1 MGIHYFKIIDRKKWH
16 QKKLPHSLKL
26 STTNSAAHTP
36 LSCSTTMASR
46 SPLKN
51 LPPSS
56 RPQETPSS
64 HTGQCSSPR
73 PSNPPMLEISLP
85 KLPPLVAQPDQ
96 LPPVVLDQLLL
107 RKRRRRRKTRRKMLI
122 WE

>member
-16 QKKLPHSLKL
+16 QKKLKTSLKL

-46 SPLKN
+46 SLLKSS
-51 LPPSS
+51 PPSS

-64 HTGQCSSPR
+64 HTGQCSSLR
-73 PSNPPMLEISLP
+73 LSNPPTLEISSP
-85 KLPPLVAQPDQ
+85 KLPLPVQPPDQ
-96 LPPVVLDQLLL
+96 LPLVVVVLPLQKNQ
-107 RKRRRRRKTRRKMLI
+107 R
-122 WE
+122 